1 MFFSNYFFFQ
11 SNHSTFNL
19 LRINL
24 RIFFPLLSIE
34 LSQSYVHGYEI
45 NELTQVDLNF
55 IFFIFLIMS
64 FNIKLFDS

>member
-1 MFFSNYFFFQ
+1 MFFSNYYFFQ
-11 SNHSTFNL
+11 SHPSTFNL

-24 RIFFPLLSIE
+24 CIFFSLLSIG

-45 NELTQVDLNF
+45 NELIQVNL
-55 IFFIFLIMS
+55 IFFSLFFLIIS